1 LRTQTQTVPTKTIGV
16 KEEVYK
22 SLTAEKRDDESF
34 SDTIDRLVE
43 NARSDWR
50 RSFGKL
56 EDEGDELREAVEKQR
71 EDLASSEA
79 RRQEET
85 VDEAS

>member
-1 LRTQTQTVPTKTIGV
+1 MSTKTIGV
-16 KEEVYK
+16 KEEVYER
-22 SLTAEKRDDESF
+22 LAAEKHEDESF

-56 EDEGDELREAVEKQR
+56 EDEGDELRGAVKKQR
-71 EDLASSEA
+71 EYLAISEA
-79 RRQEET
+79 EKQEET
-85 VDEAS
+85 LDEAS